1 MAMVGDMRLLRD
13 QFALPAAALAPRL
26 LGCTLVRVLPGGE
39 RLAGIIVE
47 TEAYVGVEDRASHA
61 FGGRRTPRNESMYGD
76 PGTCY
81 VYFTYGMHHCVNVV
95 CSRRDDPQAV
105 LIRALE
111 PVEGV
116 DLIRRRRGGK
126 PPASCC
132 DGPGKLCEA
141 MAIDRSLD
149 GLDLA
154 ASETL
159 WIEGRRG
166 GGTPPVRTAARVG
179 IGDKGVWTRRRLRWL
194 VRGHPHVSVPAD

>member
-1 MAMVGDMRLLRD
+1 MVGDMRLLRD
-13 QFALPAAALAPRL
+13 QYALPAAALAPRL

-116 DLIRRRRGGK
+116 DLIRRRRGGR

-132 DGPGKLCEA
+132 DGPGMLCEA

-149 GLDLA
+149 GLDLVA
-154 ASETL
+154 GETL

>member
-13 QFALPAAALAPRL
+13 QYALPAAALAPRL

-61 FGGRRTPRNESMYGD
+61 FGGRRTARNESMYAD

-95 CSRRDDPQAV
+95 CSHRDDPQAV

-116 DLIRRRRGGK
+116 DLIRRRRGGR

-132 DGPGKLCEA
+132 DGPGKLCQA

-149 GLDLA
+149 GLDLTA
-154 ASETL
+154 GETL

-166 GGTPPVRTAARVG
+166 GPPLVRTAARVG
-179 IGDKGVWTRRRLRWL
+179 IGDKGTWTRRRLRWL

>member
-1 MAMVGDMRLLRD
+1 MVGDMRLLRD

-76 PGTCY
+76 AGTCY

-126 PPASCC
+126 APGSCC

-149 GLDLA
+149 GLDLV

-166 GGTPPVRTAARVG
+166 GGPPPVRTAARVG

>member
-1 MAMVGDMRLLRD
+1 MVGDMRLLRD

>member
-1 MAMVGDMRLLRD
+1 MAIVGRMRLLRD
-13 QFALPAAALAPRL
+13 QYALPAATLAPRL
-26 LGCTLVRVLPGGE
+26 LGCTLVRILPGGE

-47 TEAYVGVEDRASHA
+47 TEAYVGVQDRASHA

-95 CSRRDDPQAV
+95 CARRDDPQAV
-105 LIRALE
+105 LIRAIE

-116 DLIRRRRGGK
+116 DLIRRRRGGRV
-126 PPASCC
+126 PASCC
-132 DGPGKLCEA
+132 DGPGKLCQA

-149 GLDLA
+149 RLDLA
-154 ASETL
+154 AGETL
-159 WIEGRRG
+159 WIEDRRG
-166 GGTPPVRTAARVG
+166 GSPPVLTAARVG

-194 VRGHPHVSVPAD
+194 VRGHPHVSVHAD

>member
-1 MAMVGDMRLLRD
+1 MVGDMRLLRD

-26 LGCTLVRVLPGGE
+26 LGCTLVRVLSGGE

-76 PGTCY
+76 AGTCY

-149 GLDLA
+149 GLDLV

-166 GGTPPVRTAARVG
+166 GGPPPVRTAARVG

>member
-1 MAMVGDMRLLRD
+1 MAIVGHMRLLRD
-13 QFALPAAALAPRL
+13 QYALPAAALAPRL
-26 LGCTLVRVLPGGE
+26 LGCTLVRILPGGE

-47 TEAYVGVEDRASHA
+47 TEAYVGVQDRASHA

-95 CSRRDDPQAV
+95 CARRDDPQAV

-116 DLIRRRRGGK
+116 DLIRHRRGGK
-126 PPASCC
+126 TPASCC
-132 DGPGKLCEA
+132 DGPGKLCQA

-154 ASETL
+154 AGGTL
-159 WIEGRRG
+159 WIEDRRG
-166 GGTPPVRTAARVG
+166 GPPPVRTAARVG